1 MLIKCVQSTTPSSG
15 ITTPSR
21 TSSSST
27 DAASLQTSSATRW
40 WRRWRRAILLGSSG
54 CSDLR
59 GMGVRRWPRLRT
71 RTAGP
76 FSTSASPP
84 ALCTSR
90 TERRELRPTSRWP
103 STTRCCRSCSRAAQ
117 TGESR
122 WTSSATTC
130 SPRLS
135 AAGRRR
141 WRSRSR
147 PSSCHRRCKRSSVAA
162 LFGARAR
169 FLLGTLWRGRH
180 LQAEA
185 YRVHWLS
192 SVGHVRGCAFHN
204 CFSVKCAQS

>member
-1 MLIKCVQSTTPSSG
+1 MTSQ
-15 ITTPSR
+15 

-71 RTAGP
+71 RTAGQSLFVSKGVSHLPTPPPDDVDMPSSRDQASYHLRASGP

-117 TGESR
+117 VRSAAIQRCLQNIICCSSLTVCAQTGESR

-147 PSSCHRRCKRSSVAA
+147 PSSCHRRCKR
-162 LFGARAR
+162 
-169 FLLGTLWRGRH
+169 
-180 LQAEA
+180 
-185 YRVHWLS
+185 
-192 SVGHVRGCAFHN
+192 
-204 CFSVKCAQS
+204 